1 MDFIGVLITLAK
13 TVVVLVALL
22 TVCAYATLLE
32 RRLVARFQSRIG
44 PNRAGPKGILQPAA
58 DFVKL
63 LLKEDLMPAGAN
75 KVMFTLAPLM
85 SFIPAFMAI
94 SVIPFGDSITLFG
107 RQIPLVI
114 ADFNVAILFIF
125 AISSLGVYALVLAG
139 WSSNSKYSL
148 LGGLRSSAQMIS
160 YEVALSLS
168 VVGVLLLAGTLSL
181 TEIVSR
187 QSAFGDWYIWK
198 QPLGFLLFL
207 ICGVAETN
215 RAPFDLPEA
224 ENELVAGYHTEYS
237 SIKFAIFFVAEYA
250 NMVTISAVATTL
262 FLGGWNGPVLP
273 PVVWFLIKVVFFL
286 FLYIW
291 LRATLPRFRYDQ
303 LMKFGWLVLL
313 PVALANVLLT
323 ALADNLGWFAW

>member
-1 MDFIGVLITLAK
+1 MDFIGLLITLVK
-13 TVVVLVALL
+13 IVVVLVVLL
-22 TVCAYATLLE
+22 TICAYATLLE
-32 RRLVARFQSRIG
+32 RKLVARFQTRIG
-44 PNRAGPKGILQPAA
+44 PNRAGPRGLLQPLA
-58 DFVKL
+58 DLVKL
-63 LLKEDLMPAGAN
+63 VLKEDLNPAGAN
-75 KVMFTLAPLM
+75 RVMFIVAPLM
-85 SFIPAFMAI
+85 AFIPAFMSIA
-94 SVIPFGDSITLFG
+94 VIPFGDTFTLFG
-107 RQIPLVI
+107 RSIDMVI
-114 ADFNVAILFIF
+114 SDFNIGILFIF
-125 AISSLGVYALVLAG
+125 AVSSLGVYALVLAG

-148 LGGLRSSAQMIS
+148 LGGLRSSAQMVS
-160 YEVALSLS
+160 YEVALGLS

-187 QSAFGDWYIWK
+187 QSSFVDWYIWK

-237 SIKFAIFFVAEYA
+237 SVKFAMFFVAEYA
-250 NMVTISAVATTL
+250 SMVTISAVATTL
-262 FLGGWNGPVLP
+262 FLGGWNGPFLP
-273 PVVWFLIKVVFFL
+273 PVLWFLIKVLFFL
-286 FLYIW
+286 FIYIW

-323 ALADNLGWFAW
+323 AVADNLGWLSW